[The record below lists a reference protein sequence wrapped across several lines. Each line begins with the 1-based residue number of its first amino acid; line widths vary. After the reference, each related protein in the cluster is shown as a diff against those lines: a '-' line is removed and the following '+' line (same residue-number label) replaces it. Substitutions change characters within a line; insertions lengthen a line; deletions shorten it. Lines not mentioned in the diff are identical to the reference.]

1 MLLKML
7 GRLALLSGQED
18 GEEAEKRRWWDS
30 PKELGISCF
39 FILTFGSEWAFG
51 PLGSLSLENFLF
63 SLSCSDSPLE
73 EKCVAS
79 T

>member
-30 PKELGISCF
+30 PKELGISCL
-39 FILTFGSEWAFG
+39 FILTFGSERAFV
-51 PLGSLSLENFLF
+51 PLGSLSLESFLF